1 MVTSYFGQMTVT
13 SLFGHVTVTSLFGHV
28 IVTSL
33 SGRVTVTSLG
43 GHLTVTSLSG
53 HVTVTPLLSHVI
65 VTSLIGHVMVD
76 CCTWTRHT
84 PFMATNPPA
93 SWIRFFSFSW
103 NKTRISNSDY
113 RLLNYRLTVRTIGKM
128 CWLVIIYVKCTS
140 STGQT
145 LLNVVDNENG
155 GGSRSRLLSE
165 YGFGPW
171 RSMSIYFLMWP
182 LSSLQRISV
191 SCL

>member
-1 MVTSYFGQMTVT
+1 MCIVTSLTVSHPPDCDVT
-13 SLFGHVTVTSLFGHV
+13 YWSRVDNVTSGSRSGMMSLFGHVTGRHYYVTVTSLFIHV

-53 HVTVTPLLSHVI
+53 QVTVMSLSGRVTVTSLDGHIKVTSLSGHVTVTPLLGHVI

-84 PFMATNPPA
+84 PFMTTNPPA

-103 NKTRISNSDY
+103 NKTRISNSG
-113 RLLNYRLTVRTIGKM
+113 TIA
-128 CWLVIIYVKCTS
+128 
-140 STGQT
+140 
-145 LLNVVDNENG
+145 E
-155 GGSRSRLLSE
+155 
-165 YGFGPW
+165 
-171 RSMSIYFLMWP
+171 
-182 LSSLQRISV
+182 
-191 SCL
+191 